1 MERVYRKQAVTP
13 TPDTRY
19 SLVAVH
25 PFTYSPPPEPLVVLH
40 QDKDLLVID
49 KPTGLLS
56 VPGRGEGLRD
66 SAWSRALAIHPLC
79 QVVHRLDMATSGVLL
94 FALRRKAEAT
104 MRAQFSDRTVEKW
117 YLARVLGRLAPS
129 EGTIEL
135 PLAADSTQ
143 PPLQRVDVGG
153 RPALTRWKVL
163 GHDQDS
169 TLVELRPLTGRSH
182 QLRVHMAALG
192 HPILGDPLYGPGIA
206 LSAAP
211 RLLLHAAALSV
222 THPYSGERLTFT
234 APVPFA

>member
-1 MERVYRKQAVTP
+1 M
-13 TPDTRY
+13 
-19 SLVAVH
+19 H
-25 PFTYSPPPEPLVVLH
+25 PFTYSPPTLPLVILH

-49 KPTGLLS
+49 KPAGLLS
-56 VPGRGEGLRD
+56 VPGRGAELRD
-66 SAWSRALAIHPLC
+66 SAWSRALATAPLC

-104 MRAQFSDRTVEKW
+104 MRAQFHDRTVEKW
-117 YLARVLGRLAPS
+117 YLARVLGRLAPT

-135 PLAADSTQ
+135 PLAADPMNS
-143 PPLQRVDVGG
+143 PLQRVEVGG

-163 GHDQDS
+163 QQEQDS

-192 HPILGDPLYGPGIA
+192 HPILGDALYGPGIA
-206 LSAAP
+206 FAAAP

-234 APVPFA
+234 SAVPFA